1 MRINPETVKYGRGI
15 SAPVSAIMRYARRHL
30 GFLTGLLIA
39 AVALGITYR
48 YLFDP
53 LEQRTLPYY
62 LRSSLHATGLAF
74 SGWAIHVSLTRSRS
88 SGILRRLPLPAEF
101 AIKAL
106 VMTAVLTIVAVG
118 LQLVLYREPIPQSW
132 IAHSLPLIVVISFSI
147 SLVTGA
153 IFELR
158 RLVGDRV
165 LGSFLLGT
173 YHRPKREQ
181 RIVMFLDLQSSTAL
195 AEQMGELRV
204 HDLITQF
211 FFDIDQPIA
220 EYGGDVHA
228 YVGDAVIVTWPLSED
243 PERNARPLRCLF
255 AVEDKMAELASVYA
269 AEFGIVP
276 RFRAGVHA
284 GPVVISE
291 CGDAKRQIAYFGD
304 RMNVAARL
312 CDHCKSAEEVLL
324 VSADLLRAAAVP
336 SWLHVGTPAD
346 IVLRGREAL
355 VETHAVRRNA
365 QPDALPT

>member
-74 SGWAIHVSLTRSRS
+74 SGWAIHVSLTSVPRSRS

-106 VMTAVLTIVAVG
+106 LMTAVLTIVAVG

-132 IAHSLPLIVVISFSI
+132 IAHSLPLIVAISFSI

-165 LGSFLLGT
+165 LGSFCWGPT
-173 YHRPKREQ
+173 IGRSA
-181 RIVMFLDLQSSTAL
+181 SS
-195 AEQMGELRV
+195 
-204 HDLITQF
+204 
-211 FFDIDQPIA
+211 
-220 EYGGDVHA
+220 
-228 YVGDAVIVTWPLSED
+228 
-243 PERNARPLRCLF
+243 
-255 AVEDKMAELASVYA
+255 AS
-269 AEFGIVP
+269 
-276 RFRAGVHA
+276 
-284 GPVVISE
+284 S
-291 CGDAKRQIAYFGD
+291 C
-304 RMNVAARL
+304 
-312 CDHCKSAEEVLL
+312 S
-324 VSADLLRAAAVP
+324 
-336 SWLHVGTPAD
+336 
-346 IVLRGREAL
+346 
-355 VETHAVRRNA
+355 
-365 QPDALPT
+365 